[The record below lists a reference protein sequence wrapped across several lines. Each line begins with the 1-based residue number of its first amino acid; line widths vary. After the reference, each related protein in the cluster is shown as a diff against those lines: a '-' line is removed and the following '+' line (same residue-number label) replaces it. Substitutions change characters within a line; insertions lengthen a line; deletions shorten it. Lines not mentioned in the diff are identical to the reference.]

1 MYLFLLVSLSGCGL
15 VGDVY
20 QEESRRIINYLLADF
35 PLPNDAQIQKVPTV
49 ILGTG
54 TGIAGRIVL
63 ESDLSPAENLI
74 FYGNSTQGAG
84 WGLVSSTVAEEIILI
99 YTKEG
104 RHATIEI
111 LRKGRGIGGI
121 TGGGSGS
128 HDYYFC
134 CTSWCYP
141 RAKSL
146 SCSRYPEKWVGSRD
160 SSKRLGLNT
169 FNCRRFGLQL
179 RSVSLFVKT
188 PYFTLSFALQYKGVQ
203 R

>member
-1 MYLFLLVSLSGCGL
+1 MFKRANFSCVLIFVSLMSGCGL

-35 PLPNDAQIQKVPTV
+35 PLPNDAEIQKVPTV

-111 LRKGRGIGGI
+111 LRKGRGIGALA
-121 TGGGSGS
+121 GGSGS
-128 HDYYFC
+128 QITISVVHPGAIQEQNPYLALD
-134 CTSWCYP
+134 TQRSGLD
-141 RAKSL
+141 RAIAQK
-146 SCSRYPEKWVGSRD
+146 D
-160 SSKRLGLNT
+160 
-169 FNCRRFGLQL
+169 
-179 RSVSLFVKT
+179 
-188 PYFTLSFALQYKGVQ
+188 
-203 R
+203 

>member
-1 MYLFLLVSLSGCGL
+1 MSKRANFSCVLVFASLMSGCGL

-35 PLPNDAQIQKVPTV
+35 PLPNDAEIQKVPTV

-111 LRKGRGIGGI
+111 LRKGRGIGG
-121 TGGGSGS
+121 
-128 HDYYFC
+128 DLL
-134 CTSWCYP
+134 W
-141 RAKSL
+141 
-146 SCSRYPEKWVGSRD
+146 
-160 SSKRLGLNT
+160 
-169 FNCRRFGLQL
+169 
-179 RSVSLFVKT
+179 
-188 PYFTLSFALQYKGVQ
+188 
-203 R
+203 